1 MRDLIQFLLRF
12 SWRMPLLWLKQLGG
26 IFFPGNEAVQPAFS
40 PRSFGGFSMSD
51 NSQEKTSTNIL
62 SGSAGNSVSSSAL
75 RLPATPD
82 KVANKNEQLDITR
95 FIVLGEGLAAG
106 MADFSLYDE
115 AQRYSFPA
123 QMARQMGVPFIQP
136 LIQPPGIGDVP
147 GFEPWSVV
155 APSPLQST
163 VVDQIPPEQPS
174 NLSVPGFKVADAVR
188 MRPQEPMVDRTNSKQ
203 TTLNLLLGLNE
214 IAYGLPRPWPTQ
226 LEKAVRRKPTLALVE
241 LGFTDALEAAI
252 ARDPARLSDLASFRR
267 DFSMIVAELRATG
280 AKVVLLTVPDPLD
293 TAFFSTIQAAS
304 PIVKLDSQLLI
315 ELWKLRP
322 DDLLTVNG
330 LNDISFQLYA
340 ASIGPSSGN
349 TIGPLQVNAILPR
362 DIAQQLRSAV
372 QGLNQEI
379 ANIAAQEGAL
389 VYDLNSLIQ
398 KVSRQGVAVGGR
410 TITGDYLGGFYS
422 LNGYYPGATG
432 QAIIANDILDFLN
445 RKFGVSFPPVNL
457 TQVLPLDRVA
467 AYQKAA
473 GPNWGRQDLTA
484 PQPLPIPPASPYTGP
499 LPPPQQA
506 VSQVIET
513 TPRPLQLPPGL
524 EQVLPIDTD
533 HSYFGD
539 ALVAQNCSSPDTI
552 QWASCGTLYFG
563 GLAMMNSH
571 LSGNLRIKFSPPV
584 NDWTTFQVSFEKGLA
599 GTDSYLAA
607 PVYFRMPGRQQFV
620 GDVPGFVSQGR
631 LNVKTG
637 QVDHTP
643 GALNIYVNFFNSAL
657 FALVRVNPNFPKIP
671 LSFPG
676 PYGSATV
683 QFEQRPDGKLD
694 FTFYGSTFVPLGAGS
709 AFPLNFCGPSR
720 QFASIPGNGTAL
732 HPHLSLTTKAIPVE
746 EQRTAFDIPFNTVQ
760 EFTFFSPASSFGDL
774 FTLIAPEVGGPGL
787 GRSRLLGR
795 AQIQFGPPSR
805 NTVAI
810 AVSTTTSGGVLEPL
824 SPTPLAQ
831 LFPGRLTPG
840 PEGFYENLRFPF
852 RTYSLNDLS
861 VIDDPF
867 DLSVAALDLRT
878 GKTLQPLLHRG
889 FINQDLIFALLRVE
903 PRTPKSSFFFR
914 GPAVLIQGRGGQKF
928 SFVGQ
933 VHIPYDA
940 GYLSAAATN
949 QPPLLF
955 PDPNLATA
963 FPVVGGGSLDPY
975 LWIWAIR
982 HNDGRAVAK
991 SGQADH
997 AVSSRGEVFSFY
1009 FSLPGN
1015 RCGAEAVF
1023 RYENHT
1029 QQGSFRMHS
1038 LAWVDF
1044 GHSDAGDTVDTVTF
1058 SGFGVWSKNGVELV
1072 TQASTQFFYS
1082 GGISYVGIQVG
1093 AGGEISNVNFVIPA
1107 AALPVPGFALPI
1119 PPPASLDTS
1128 QSRTR
1133 ASGNPEP
1140 NSVSQNGKK
1149 RGPMHSHIIELTAKS
1164 GQATALVNIIRDR
1177 AIPEIIRGSEGFI
1190 DEIVLLSDTDP
1201 NHVTAIS
1208 FWKSKDDGDRFFANG
1223 FAQVSAMTQPYL
1235 SAKPERH
1242 GFIVGAST
1250 NDSIAGWK

>member
-1 MRDLIQFLLRF
+1 ML
-12 SWRMPLLWLKQLGG
+12 
-26 IFFPGNEAVQPAFS
+26 FPANRVLQSAFS
-40 PRSFGGFSMSD
+40 APQNFGGSSMTDNVQKTKASNLSPGFVD
-51 NSQEKTSTNIL
+51 NSDSSRVL
-62 SGSAGNSVSSSAL
+62 RSSAGPVETTSNN
-75 RLPATPD
+75 R
-82 KVANKNEQLDITR
+82 QLDVTR
-95 FIVLGEGLAAG
+95 FVVLGEGLAAG

-123 QMARQMGVPFIQP
+123 QMARQMGASFVQP

-163 VVDQIPPEQPS
+163 VVDRIPPEQPS
-174 NLSVPGFKVADAVR
+174 NLSVPGFKVADAIR

-203 TTLNLLLGLNE
+203 TTVNLLLGLSE
-214 IAYGLPRPWPTQ
+214 IAYGLSRPWPTQ
-226 LEKAVRRKPTLALVE
+226 LEKAVRRKPTLAVVE
-241 LGFTDALEAAI
+241 LGFTEALDAAI

-267 DFSMIVAELRATG
+267 DFSMIVAELRAAG
-280 AKVVLLTVPDPLD
+280 ARVVLLTVPNPVD
-293 TAFFSTIQAAS
+293 TAFFSTIQAAA
-304 PIVKLDSQLLI
+304 PIVKLDAQLLI
-315 ELWKLRP
+315 ELWNLRP
-322 DDLLTVNG
+322 TDLLTVSG

-340 ASIGPSSGN
+340 ASIGPSSEN
-349 TIGPLQVNAILPR
+349 SICSLQPDAILSG

-372 QGLNQEI
+372 NGLNQEI
-379 ANIAAQEGAL
+379 ASVAAQEGAL
-389 VYDLNSLIQ
+389 VYDLNALIQ
-398 KVSRQGVAVGGR
+398 KINCQGLAVAGR
-410 TITGDYLGGFYS
+410 TITGEYLGGFYS

-457 TQVLPLDRVA
+457 AQILQLDRVA
-467 AYQKAA
+467 AYQRAA
-473 GPNWGRQDLTA
+473 GPNWSRQDLTA
-484 PQPLPIPPASPYTGP
+484 PRPLPIPPASPYTGP

-513 TPRPLQLPPGL
+513 TPRSLQLPPGL
-524 EQVLPIDTD
+524 EQVLPVETD

-539 ALVAQNCSSPDTI
+539 ALVAQNCSSPETI
-552 QWASCGTLYFG
+552 QWASCGTLYFR

-607 PVYFRMPGRQQFV
+607 PVYFRMPGKQQFV
-620 GDVPGFVSQGR
+620 GDVPGFVSKGR
-631 LNVKTG
+631 LNLKTG

-657 FALVRVNPNFPKIP
+657 FALVRVNSNFPKIP

-676 PYGSATV
+676 PYGSATA

-694 FTFYGSTFVPLGAGS
+694 FTFYGSTFVPLGTGS

-720 QFASIPGNGTAL
+720 QFASIPASGTAL
-732 HPHLSLTTKAIPVE
+732 HPHLSLTTKTTPVE
-746 EQRTAFDIPFNTVQ
+746 EQQAICDIPFNTVQ

-805 NTVAI
+805 NSVAI
-810 AVSTTTSGGVLEPL
+810 AVSTTTSGGILAPL

-840 PEGFYENLRFPF
+840 PEGLYENLRFPF

-861 VIDDPF
+861 VLDDPF

-914 GPAVLIQGRGGQKF
+914 GPAVLMQGRGGQKF

-940 GYLSAAATN
+940 GYLSADATN

-1015 RCGAEAVF
+1015 RCGTEAVF

-1044 GHSDAGDTVDTVTF
+1044 GHSDAGDSVDTVTF

-1072 TQASTQFFYS
+1072 TQAATQFFYS
-1082 GGISYVGIQVG
+1082 REISYAGIQVG
-1093 AGGEISNVNFVIPA
+1093 LGGEISNVNFVIPA
-1107 AALPVPGFALPI
+1107 TALPVPGFALPL
-1119 PPPASLDTS
+1119 PPPASLDAS
-1128 QSRTR
+1128 QSR
-1133 ASGNPEP
+1133 AEAPHNPKQS
-1140 NSVSQNGKK
+1140 SVDQNGTK
-1149 RGPMHSHIIELTAKS
+1149 RGPMYSHIIELTAKP

-1177 AIPEIIRGSEGFI
+1177 AIPEIIRGSQGFI

-1208 FWKSKDDGDRFFANG
+1208 FWKSKQDGDFFFANG
-1223 FAQVSAMTQPYL
+1223 FAKVSAMTQPYL
-1235 SAKPERH
+1235 SAKPERQ
-1242 GFIVGAST
+1242 GFVVGAST
-1250 NDSIAGWK
+1250 NDNIAGWK